1 MASIYHNPR
10 CSKSRQ
16 TLALLEENGVT
27 PNIIE
32 YLKEPLSEQEIADI
46 LSKLGLQAKEII
58 RTGEQEYKSLGLKDK
73 DLTDKALI
81 ALIAKHPKLLQRPI
95 VVMNDRAVV
104 GRPPENVLTLL

>member
-1 MASIYHNPR
+1 MATIYHNPR

-16 TLALLEENGVT
+16 ALALLEENGVA
-27 PNIIE
+27 PKVIE
-32 YLKEPLSEQEIADI
+32 YLKEPLTEQEIADI

-58 RTGEQEYKSLGLKDK
+58 RTGEQEYKTLSLKDK